1 MLIPL
6 YKIDV
11 GMAYLYAFFIL
22 LGVATLAAFR
32 HRSKSQRLGV
42 NHGTQVQVEK
52 PREPTGRQIA
62 TSHSAA
68 ESNLNWKDVDPVK
81 FRPFKSTYYITMAL
95 QASAPSELILID
107 NNYEKRVLERRK
119 TMQDHKST
127 VMGAIPA
134 GHNAVRE
141 LYSFL
146 LAEYLP
152 GRYPSMFSL
161 EQDGTV
167 FRNHV
172 THSTFSTTPPADPL
186 EAFKVIGETVED
198 DVFLLKETDEGHL
211 SVAFLCCHPAG
222 FDPSTKLGKLLKDIH
237 TPVPSYDKIG
247 PSMER
252 FFSKIKVGQF
262 VKRQNWSITTQDK
275 LYTPSGTHIYDKDDF
290 QADEKVDID
299 QVRLRVELQTLTR
312 LPKTGAVIFPFKTYM
327 YPLKDIKDEGL
338 GPQLVEAIEGLQKGN
353 APGMFKY
360 KGAVRW
366 GKSVCEYLKA

>member
-1 MLIPL
+1 M
-6 YKIDV
+6 
-11 GMAYLYAFFIL
+11 
-22 LGVATLAAFR
+22 
-32 HRSKSQRLGV
+32 
-42 NHGTQVQVEK
+42 
-52 PREPTGRQIA
+52 
-62 TSHSAA
+62 
-68 ESNLNWKDVDPVK
+68 
-81 FRPFKSTYYITMAL
+81 

-134 GHNAVRE
+134 GHDAVRE

-152 GRYPSMFSL
+152 ERYPSMFSL
-161 EQDGTV
+161 EQDGAV

-172 THSTFSTTPPADPL
+172 THCTFSTTPPADPL

-262 VKRQNWSITTQDK
+262 VKRQNVS
-275 LYTPSGTHIYDKDDF
+275 LNS
-290 QADEKVDID
+290 
-299 QVRLRVELQTLTR
+299 RLEALCELT
-312 LPKTGAVIFPFKTYM
+312 
-327 YPLKDIKDEGL
+327 
-338 GPQLVEAIEGLQKGN
+338 
-353 APGMFKY
+353 
-360 KGAVRW
+360 
-366 GKSVCEYLKA
+366 C

>member
-1 MLIPL
+1 MI
-6 YKIDV
+6 YS
-11 GMAYLYAFFIL
+11 YAAFGLFV
-22 LGVATLAAFR
+22 VAILAASR
-32 HRSKSQRLGV
+32 YGLKAWRPKAIPS
-42 NHGTQVQVEK
+42 
-52 PREPTGRQIA
+52 
-62 TSHSAA
+62 SHSRDEKARYSA
-68 ESNLNWKDVDPVK
+68 ESRPETVEAGAQSKLNWKDVEPVK

-107 NNYEKRVLERRK
+107 NNYEERVLERRK
-119 TMQDHKST
+119 TMENHKST

-134 GHNAVRE
+134 GHDAVRE

-152 GRYPSMFSL
+152 GRHPSMFSL
-161 EQDGTV
+161 EQDGSV

-172 THSTFSTTPPADPL
+172 TNQTFSTTPPADPL

-237 TPVPSYDKIG
+237 EPVPSYEKIG

-252 FFSKIKVGQF
+252 FFRKVKAGQF
-262 VKRQNWSITTQDK
+262 VKRLNWSITTQNK
-275 LYTPSGTHIYDKDDF
+275 LFTPSGTHIYEKDAF
-290 QADEKVDID
+290 QVDEKVDID

-312 LPKTGAVIFPFKTYM
+312 LPKTGAVIFPFKTYL
-327 YPLKDIKDEGL
+327 YPLKDVKDEGL

-366 GKSVCEYLKA
+366 GRDVCEYLKASG